1 MQNQMSLTVTQ
12 VNMYIKSLIDGN
24 PMLTRIVVEG
34 EISNFKSYYSS
45 GHLYFSLKDEGG
57 TLACVMFKSSAS
69 SLKFVP
75 EDGMKVY
82 VTGRISVFERDG
94 RYQLYAEK
102 MEPAG
107 NGALAIAFEQLK
119 KKLTAEGLFDESRK
133 RALPEFPKRVGVI
146 TSEYGAAVRDIFNV
160 LGRRYPLAE
169 VVFCPAVVQGATAP
183 MSIVNAIKKM
193 NAIGNIDVLIV
204 GRGGGSAEDLWCFND
219 ELVVRAVAGSK
230 IPVISAVGHET
241 DFTLCDFAADL
252 RAPTPSAGAE
262 LAVPDI
268 EELRGSMDVL
278 LSRLKKSIAGIY
290 TNERLRLEQMSVIA
304 GPGGAKIFLSNQ
316 ENRIGQLGMR
326 LDYSLEKLII
336 SNDNSLKNLIT
347 RLDSASPLKNMLRGY
362 SAVTSGD
369 RAVTSVKDVK
379 QGDIL
384 SIRVSD
390 GKIECEALEIYGC

>member
-304 GPGGAKIFLSNQ
+304 GPGGAKIFLSRQ
-316 ENRIGQLGMR
+316 ESLIGQLGMR